1 MKILALVGSPRKGG
15 NTDTLVDQILK
26 GSKSSGHTCE
36 KIYLYGYRIS
46 PCIDCRKCKKG
57 KLVCPINDG
66 MKKIYPKMERADLIV
81 FGTPI
86 YWYGPTGP
94 MKLLIDRMRPFAAN
108 KKLKG
113 KKWIM
118 VAPAQE
124 GAKACKPLVEM
135 FSLSFDYLGMKYVDK
150 LLATADEK
158 GEVNGNR
165 KVMDKAYR
173 LGASM

>member
-1 MKILALVGSPRKGG
+1 MKILALIGSPRKGG
-15 NTDTLVDQILK
+15 NTDTLVNQILK
-26 GSKSSGHTCE
+26 GSRKSGHTGD
-36 KIYLYGYRIS
+36 KIYLYEYKIS
-46 PCIDCRKCKKG
+46 PCIDCLKCKKG

-108 KKLKG
+108 KKLRG

-124 GAKACKPLVEM
+124 GARACKPLVEM

-150 LLATADEK
+150 LLATANER
-158 GEVNGNR
+158 GEVKGNR
-165 KVMDKAYR
+165 KLMDRAFR
-173 LGASM
+173 LGTSL

>member
-1 MKILALVGSPRKGG
+1 MKILALIGSPRKGG

-26 GSKSSGHTCE
+26 GSKSSGHISE
-36 KIYLYGYRIS
+36 KIYIYGYKIS

-57 KLVCPINDG
+57 DYVCPVNDG

-108 KKLKG
+108 NKLRG
-113 KKWIM
+113 KKWIV
-118 VAPAQE
+118 VAPSQE
-124 GAKACKPLVEM
+124 GASASKPLVEM
-135 FSLSFDYLGMKYVDK
+135 FSLSFDYLGMKCAGK
-150 LLATADEK
+150 LLAKANER
-158 GEVNGNR
+158 GEVKGNR
-165 KVMDKAYR
+165 KMMNRAYR
-173 LGASM
+173 LGASL